1 MIIEETNYLNLKLR
15 LDTETKEAT
24 INSIIPPPKNRTCA
38 WELRIPEKIKNAFG
52 EFKITG
58 FTLDNNPGAGPHSKT
73 MSSNCGWGVVNGY
86 NKIIFPKTIT
96 HIPCVVFSGFSDLE
110 EVIFKGPMEIFG
122 YSCFANCTKLKRVVF
137 EAPCPNLKLASLMFS
152 GCVELEEVILPE
164 GLEIIPK
171 NVFAN
176 CTNIKNLTLPSTVR
190 ILDLRT
196 VITRDLLGCKELSKA
211 LDSITLLGPVPEIKH
226 FGFGNNVNIPKK
238 IYIKSLYYEMAI
250 KKYKEFKEK
259 LQIFDLK
266 FNYLEDEDRCLVIP
280 SLDTLG
286 NNNYSGEIFI
296 PKKIYLE
303 DKEFDVEIAN
313 FAFSSCPN
321 LDKVLI
327 EKGINIP
334 ETAFFNTSC
343 KIEIIE

>member
-1 MIIEETNYLNLKLR
+1 MIVEEINYLNLKLR

-24 INSIIPPPKNRTCA
+24 INSIIPPPKDQT
-38 WELRIPEKIKNAFG
+38 WYLEIPEKIKYSYG

-58 FTLDNNPGAGPHSKT
+58 FTLDNSPGVGPHSKAI
-73 MSSNCGWGVVNGY
+73 SSTCGWGVINGY

-122 YSCFANCTKLKRVVF
+122 YNCFADCTKLKRVVF
-137 EAPCPNLKLASLMFS
+137 EVPCPNLKLASMMFS
-152 GCVELEEVILPE
+152 GCIELEEVILPE

-176 CTNIKNLTLPSTVR
+176 CIKIKNLTVPSTVR

-211 LDSITLLGPVPEIKH
+211 LDSITLLGPAPEIKH
-226 FGFGNNVNIPKK
+226 FNNNVNIPRK
-238 IYIKSLYYEMAI
+238 IYIKSQYYEMARI
-250 KKYKEFKEK
+250 KYKEFREK

-266 FNYLEDEDRCLVIP
+266 FDYLEDEDRCLVIP
-280 SLDTLG
+280 NIDTSG
-286 NNNYSGEIFI
+286 NNNYSGEILI
-296 PKKIYLE
+296 PKKIYLD
-303 DKEFDVEIAN
+303 DKEFDVEIAD
-313 FAFSSCPN
+313 FAFSSCPR
-321 LDKVLI
+321 LTRVLI

-334 ETAFFNTSC
+334 ETAFFNTNC
-343 KIEIIE
+343 KIEIVG

>member
-1 MIIEETNYLNLKLR
+1 MIQEPDHT
-15 LDTETKEAT
+15 
-24 INSIIPPPKNRTCA
+24 
-38 WELRIPEKIKNAFG
+38 
-52 EFKITG
+52 
-58 FTLDNNPGAGPHSKT
+58 HSKT
-73 MSSNCGWGVVNGY
+73 ISSNCGWGVVNGY

-96 HIPCVVFSGFSDLE
+96 HIPCMVFSGFSDLE

-137 EAPCPNLKLASLMFS
+137 EAPCPNLKLVSLMFS
-152 GCVELEEVILPE
+152 GCIELEEVILPE

-176 CTNIKNLTLPSTVR
+176 CVKLKNLTIPSTVR

-196 VITRDLLGCKELSKA
+196 VITRDLLGCKELSKE
-211 LDSITLLGPVPEIKH
+211 LYSITLLGPAPEIKH
-226 FGFGNNVNIPKK
+226 FSDNINIPKK
-238 IYIKSLYYEMAI
+238 IYIKSQYYEMARL
-250 KKYKEFKEK
+250 KYKEFKEK

-266 FNYLEDEDRCLVIP
+266 FDYLEDEDRCLVIP

-286 NNNYSGEIFI
+286 NNSYSGEILI

-303 DKEFDVEIAN
+303 DKEFDVEIAD
-313 FAFSSCPN
+313 FAFSSCPK
-321 LDKVLI
+321 LTRVLI
-327 EKGINIP
+327 KKGINIP

-343 KIEIIE
+343 KIEIIG

>member
-38 WELRIPEKIKNAFG
+38 WDLKIPEKIKNAFG
-52 EFKITG
+52 EFNITG
-58 FTLDNNPGAGPHSKT
+58 FTLNNNPEVGPHSRT
-73 MSSNCGWGVVNGY
+73 ISSNYGWGVINGY

-96 HIPCVVFSGFSDLE
+96 HIPCAAFIGFSDLE
-110 EVIFKGPMEIFG
+110 EIIFKGPMEIFG

-137 EAPCPNLKLASLMFS
+137 EVPCPNLKLASLMFS
-152 GCVELEEVILPE
+152 GCIELEEVILPE
-164 GLEIIPK
+164 GLGIIPK

-176 CTNIKNLTLPSTVR
+176 CIKLKNLTIPSTVR

-196 VITRDLLGCKELSKA
+196 VITHDLLNGKGISKA
-211 LDSITLLGPVPEIKH
+211 LDSITLLGPAPEIKH
-226 FGFGNNVNIPKK
+226 LSNDVNIPRK
-238 IYIKSLYYEMAI
+238 IYIKSQYYEMARI
-250 KKYKEFKEK
+250 KYKEFKEK

-266 FNYLEDEDRCLVIP
+266 FDYLEDEDRCLVIP
-280 SLDTLG
+280 KIDTLG
-286 NNNYSGEIFI
+286 NNSYSSEIVV

-303 DKEFDVEIAN
+303 GNEFDVEIAD
-313 FAFSSCPN
+313 FAFSSCPK
-321 LDKVLI
+321 LTRVLI

-334 ETAFFNTSC
+334 ETAFFNTNC
-343 KIEIIE
+343 KIEIIG

>member
-1 MIIEETNYLNLKLR
+1 MIIEDINYLNLKLN

-24 INSIIPPPKNRTCA
+24 INRIIPPPKNQT
-38 WELRIPEKIKNAFG
+38 WYLNIPEKIKNAYG
-52 EFKITG
+52 EFNITG
-58 FTLDNNPGAGPHSKT
+58 FTLNNNPGAGPHSRT
-73 MSSNCGWGVVNGY
+73 IRSICGWGVVNGY

-96 HIPCVVFSGFSDLE
+96 HIPCVAFSGFSDLE

-152 GCVELEEVILPE
+152 GCIELEEVILPE

-176 CTNIKNLTLPSTVR
+176 CIKIKNLTVPSTVR

-196 VITRDLLGCKELSKA
+196 VITRDLLNVKELSKA
-211 LDSITLLGPVPEIKH
+211 LYSITLLGPAPEMKH
-226 FGFGNNVNIPKK
+226 FSNNINIPRK
-238 IYIKSLYYEMAI
+238 IYIKSQYYEMARI
-250 KKYKEFKEK
+250 KYKEFKDK

-266 FNYLEDEDRCLVIP
+266 FDNLEDEDRCLIIP
-280 SLDTLG
+280 NIDILG

-296 PKKIYLE
+296 PKKIYLGE
-303 DKEFDVEIAN
+303 KELEVEIAD

-321 LDKVLI
+321 LGRVLI

-334 ETAFFNTSC
+334 ETAFFNTNC
-343 KIEIIE
+343 KIEIVG